1 MVGRGGAQ
9 GMVSGVVSYS
19 KAQTDD
25 PALQR
30 GGPDSVEDSREWHAM
45 PPLGHPTGA
54 FPHTVP

>member
-1 MVGRGGAQ
+1 MAGRGGAQ
-9 GMVSGVVSYS
+9 GMVLGVVSYS

-30 GGPDSVEDSREWHAM
+30 GGPDSIEDRREWHVI
-45 PPLGHPTGA
+45 PPRRHPTGA